1 MTLSE
6 SLGISRSTAEE
17 LHIKYM
23 IAMLAAAWDD
33 GVVTAEEE
41 ADLRI
46 VGELLDI
53 SQESITRGLVGPVSG
68 QDAKTGAA
76 VQSLV
81 LSAGDKVV
89 LTGDMARDRGDI
101 ESDLRAAGFVPHPAI
116 TKAVKL
122 LVSAD
127 PDSLS
132 GKARKARS
140 YGIPVVGESYL
151 TTLLRS

>member
-1 MTLSE
+1 MTLAD

-46 VGELLDI
+46 VGALLDI
-53 SQESITRGLVGPVSG
+53 SQESITRGLAGPVAG
-68 QDAKTGAA
+68 QDAETGAA

-89 LTGDMARDRGDI
+89 LTGDMSRDRSDI
-101 ESDLRAAGFVPHPAI
+101 EADLRAAGFVPHPAI

-122 LVSAD
+122 LVAAD

-132 GKARKARS
+132 GKAKKARS
-140 YGIPVVGESYL
+140 YGIPVVGERYL
-151 TTLLRS
+151 TTLLGS